1 VQIKE
6 ESLNNQR
13 LFESVTTDF
22 IINSPNDAEKKIKN
36 WKLIFFSAK
45 KLYQIPDRN
54 FVNMKI
60 GLCNGFLLESGT
72 DKLFPS
78 SLERLKMKRSL
89 KKTRE
94 DSQPLLPPTHAK

>member
-1 VQIKE
+1 MQIKE

-13 LFESVTTDF
+13 IFEIVTADV
-22 IINSPNDAEKKIKN
+22 IMNSPTDAEKYKD
-36 WKLIFFSAK
+36 LEVHFFCK
-45 KLYQIPDRN
+45 KYYQITDRS

-60 GLCNGFLLESGT
+60 GLCNGSLLESGT

-78 SLERLKMKRSL
+78 SLERLKMKRSF